1 MRQFLLKAFVFF
13 VAGWVIFSGLDRML
27 SGCFQKTNYKAIEYW
42 SYLVKEGI
50 DADMVFL
57 GSSRVLN
64 HFAPYV
70 LDSVLSL
77 NSYNL
82 GIAGAHFD
90 DMLARYRLYR
100 EKNKP
105 PKVVLIGIDYFSLL
119 DGVDRDKYQFYPWFH
134 DRSFRKAVFRVTRFS
149 LQERFL
155 PLFRYNGV
163 WMQVISGRGDWS
175 LEKGF
180 LALDKSSRGDDLEDY
195 SFWFRI
201 DSEVENAFREL
212 LDLIASDG
220 AKTIFVQPPLH
231 ESALRKRRNP
241 VEMKEYYDSVSLSR
255 GIAIIDHEH
264 FSFSGDTSFFV
275 DALHMNRCGAEVF
288 TDSLAHD
295 LMRLGL
301 LN

>member
-175 LEKGF
+175 LE
-180 LALDKSSRGDDLEDY
+180 
-195 SFWFRI
+195 
-201 DSEVENAFREL
+201 NAFREL